1 MAVLTILTILTL
13 LSFFY
18 ADLFS
23 CASAVTDEKVKILTR
38 TNLDY
43 ECVELRSVTLYVDV
57 TDGFCDANTYSVT
70 VKVTDVIEPPVIV
83 PSKTFERTV
92 YEGLVSI
99 TD

>member
-1 MAVLTILTILTL
+1 M
-13 LSFFY
+13 
-18 ADLFS
+18 
-23 CASAVTDEKVKILTR
+23 TR
-38 TNLDY
+38 KKLNY
-43 ECVELRSVTLYVDV
+43 EYTKLRSVTLYVDV

-70 VKVTDVIEPPVIV
+70 VKVTDVNELPAIV